1 MPPSRTRTP
10 RAPPRT
16 IRRRTP
22 RSPEARHAAGQA
34 GRKAGA
40 EQIVSGACVQ
50 HLLAAGDS
58 QLVGHA
64 VHVREHAARPAAPAT
79 DAPAHVSARVFF
91 PPTTPYPTP
100 VHPAWYAGY
109 GNARSPLR
117 ANPCPRMTW
126 KSLDT
131 AEIIAHIASRAN
143 GSLSNTGDT
152 DRPRRSPG
160 HVIMSHAA
168 HRGHG
173 RSRTKPAIMRLL
185 DTMLRLRARTD

>member
-1 MPPSRTRTP
+1 MPGMPQAKPVGKPGQSRSYLAHASSTSLRLATPSLSATRCTYVNTLP
-10 RAPPRT
+10 VPPLLRRMRRHTSAPV
-16 IRRRTP
+16 I
-22 RSPEARHAAGQA
+22 
-34 GRKAGA
+34 
-40 EQIVSGACVQ
+40 
-50 HLLAAGDS
+50 
-58 QLVGHA
+58 
-64 VHVREHAARPAAPAT
+64 
-79 DAPAHVSARVFF
+79 FF
-91 PPTTPYPTP
+91 PTPYPTP
-100 VHPAWYAGY
+100 AHPAWYAGY
-109 GNARSPLR
+109 GSARSPLR